1 MIGLTSLL
9 TSDPPLPPKL
19 NRERALFVLGK
30 IDEILAWEQRKE
42 SERDTKFVELGRYL
56 SEVRAGQYWR
66 LEKLKSFDEFLER
79 RFPESRRKAYYLMSI
94 HESLP
99 PQARRQLKEVGWA
112 KGLELAKVA
121 RRDGQRFNCATW
133 FQKAREMTKDQFKRE
148 VERELTGED
157 KEPWEIVYFKFYKS
171 QIPVIDR
178 ALETA
183 ALMLGS
189 NRSRGYCLEMIC
201 ADFLA
206 GANLDSGD
214 PETLLF
220 SMMRF
225 YRLLPNDQKQIFLNR
240 LSEEKI

>member
-1 MIGLTSLL
+1 MIGLTSLV

-19 NRERALFVLGK
+19 NRERAQFVLGK
-30 IDEILAWEQRKE
+30 IDAILAWEQHKD

-56 SEVRAGQYWR
+56 CETRAGQYWR
-66 LEKLKSFDEFLER
+66 LEKLNSFDEFLAR

-94 HESLP
+94 HENVP
-99 PQARRQLKEVGWA
+99 PQARRQLKEIGWA
-112 KGLELAKVA
+112 KSLELAKVA
-121 RRDGQRFNCATW
+121 RRDGQKFNCATW
-133 FQKAREMTKDQFKRE
+133 LHKAREMTKDKFRSE

-157 KEPWEIVYFKFYKS
+157 REPWEIVTFKFYKS

-206 GANLDSGD
+206 GANLDNGD

-220 SMMRF
+220 SMTRF
-225 YRLLPNDQKQIFLNR
+225 FKFLPEAQQQVFLES
-240 LSEEKI
+240 LSERSA